1 MEAQKQNTPVI
12 NKEFLNRRFKH
23 VFAYSWCGPKV
34 GEESGGEK
42 PPGRFKKNLSFAP
55 GGREEEKEQLNSHES
70 YHRRRPGA
78 AVKGIRGL

>member
-42 PPGRFKKNLSFAP
+42 PPGRFKKEFPLAP
-55 GGREEEKEQLNSHES
+55 VGRERKSALTW
-70 YHRRRPGA
+70 
-78 AVKGIRGL
+78 